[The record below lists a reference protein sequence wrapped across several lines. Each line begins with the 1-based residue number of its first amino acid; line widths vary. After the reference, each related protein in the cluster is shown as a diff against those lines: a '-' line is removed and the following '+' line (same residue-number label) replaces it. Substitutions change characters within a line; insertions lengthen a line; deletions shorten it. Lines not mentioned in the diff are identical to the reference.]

1 MRVGQIEQWSAQV
14 KHPGGRWVAGR
25 LIPESGVKTLV
36 LGLKSFEPP
45 DFVEDVVNQML

>member
-1 MRVGQIEQWSAQV
+1 VGRTI
-14 KHPGGRWVAGR
+14 AGK
-25 LIPESGVKTLV
+25 LAIPEAACLCFLALQPETGVKTLV

>member
-1 MRVGQIEQWSAQV
+1 MRL
-14 KHPGGRWVAGR
+14 RRR
-25 LIPESGVKTLV
+25 LKSESGVKTLV